1 LAINRDKPDRW
12 KADIARS
19 VDFYNQWFMK
29 FAPAAYRKE
38 RITAT
43 KAVEDALRWTKNLT
57 NVGADLLRTY
67 PGILP
72 ALRMCTC
79 PPIARDRLIGLSGV
93 RRGLVGLME
102 KSQKLPRNA
111 NATALGKELEKIGAI
126 FEKMADPD
134 IFTWLQSHTEPK
146 PSEVHRAATIVADRL
161 CGSAADPII
170 RNAQEARQLHVLGV
184 WLKRRGYKPL
194 PAKHGLK
201 FDAMPSGTYAFR
213 LNVPVRLGNT
223 GKTINIP
230 IDAIVMPK
238 RATRRELPIL
248 IEAKSAGDFTN
259 VNKRR
264 KEEAKKVGQLRET
277 YGESLKFVLLLCG
290 YFDSGY
296 LGYEAAD
303 GIDWV
308 WEHRLDDLADFKL

>member
-1 LAINRDKPDRW
+1 MNRDKPDRW
-12 KADIARS
+12 KVDIARS
-19 VDFYNQWFMK
+19 VDLYNQWFMN
-29 FAPAAYRKE
+29 FAPTAFRKE
-38 RITAT
+38 RIAAT
-43 KAVEDALRWTKNLT
+43 REVEEALRWTSNLT
-57 NVGADLLRTY
+57 NVGAGLLRKY

-102 KSQKLPRNA
+102 KSQRLPRNA
-111 NATALGKELEKIGAI
+111 NSVVLDRELEKLGAI

-134 IFTWLQSHTEPK
+134 IFPWLQTQRK
-146 PSEVHRAATIVADRL
+146 PTRGEIHRAATIVADRR
-161 CGSAADPII
+161 CGAAADPII
-170 RNAQEARQLHVLGV
+170 RNAQETRQLQVLGA
-184 WLKRRGYKPL
+184 WLRRRGYRHL
-194 PAKHGLK
+194 PAKHGFK
-201 FDAMPSGTYAFR
+201 FDAMPQGTYAFR
-213 LNVPVRLGNT
+213 LNVPVHLGTT
-223 GKTINIP
+223 GKMVNIP
-230 IDAIVMPK
+230 IDAVVMPK
-238 RATRRELPIL
+238 QAPGKVLPIL

-264 KEEAKKVGQLRET
+264 KEEAKKVSQLRET

-290 YFDSGY
+290 YFDCGY

-308 WEHRLDDLADFKL
+308 WEHRITDLKEFRL